1 MPQTIS
7 PGFRKLLREPA
18 YCQLATLMP
27 DGSPQITQV
36 WVDTDGEHIL
46 INTVEGHQKERNVRR
61 DPRVAVNVVDPA
73 DHGNTPLVRRVHHIY
88 RDARIAAHVS
98 LLLVSLYSIDQYVLA
113 VCIYPHLG
121 DLRRAI
127 GHESGELAIGGFSQQ
142 LSKAGGYGL
151 RHGAAPPLGVGT
163 VTEEYRH
170 TRCPGAPFA
179 RRVSQNAAKATFGEI
194 R

>member
-61 DPRVAVNVVDPA
+61 DPRAAVNVVDPA
-73 DHGNTPLVRRVHHIY
+73 HQWRVAMVRGRVV
-88 RDARIAAHVS
+88 DVTTEGADQ
-98 LLLVSLYSIDQYVLA
+98 LIDQLA
-113 VCIYPHLG
+113 KKYLNEETYPF
-121 DLRRAI
+121 RRAEQIRVTLKILPEKINEI
-127 GHESGELAIGGFSQQ
+127 GLEE
-142 LSKAGGYGL
+142 
-151 RHGAAPPLGVGT
+151 AA
-163 VTEEYRH
+163 
-170 TRCPGAPFA
+170 
-179 RRVSQNAAKATFGEI
+179 
-194 R
+194 